1 MYVYTLDGEPLCE
14 AKDREHYR
22 IASGLHPVARILG
35 TAEQQEELRANI
47 ELRKGLE
54 RSSTALMRGLLQG
67 SILPETQARMA
78 ALETETAEAVPD
90 TPKKPKVIRLNA
102 PSVSP
107 EEEAALEQ
115 AKEKARAE
123 MESAP
128 AYTPS
133 DLMRWKDSQE
143 RYDYLFTVRFE
154 QGQELVP
161 ADIAW
166 MEAWE
171 ETPEFERYHRSRYA
185 ALREMY
191 EHKQA
196 IQSA

>member
-1 MYVYTLDGEPLCE
+1 M
-14 AKDREHYR
+14 
-22 IASGLHPVARILG
+22 
-35 TAEQQEELRANI
+35 
-47 ELRKGLE
+47 
-54 RSSTALMRGLLQG
+54 
-67 SILPETQARMA
+67 
-78 ALETETAEAVPD
+78 
-90 TPKKPKVIRLNA
+90 IRLNA

-154 QGQELVP
+154 QGQDLVP